1 MLVDED
7 DELLD
12 DEELLELDDESLL
25 VVDDDVDESPFVSA
39 FVSVLVVEEPLSLL
53 SASFVEPKVPAERLS
68 VL

>member
-12 DEELLELDDESLL
+12 DEELLELDDESVL
-25 VVDDDVDESPFVSA
+25 VVDESPFVSA